1 MAEDKQDSEA
11 TETQA
16 EDPPRDAAGKQG
28 ALERF
33 KNSHLGQILM
43 TAVAVAT
50 LTAGVAHWFYESIRI
65 PAMTSQIAFRDD
77 KIKSLETE
85 LQTDREKT
93 KALGVDLER
102 ERFQSSGLKGALDQ
116 STTKLKQ
123 LQDGQMSLVQE
134 LNSLKLKQVQS
145 GGISR
150 TNEADNHDRVGL
162 AIDVEQAVNLAAD
175 QEDAAFLSVSHDLTE
190 LRLCAYAIFSSS
202 ASHAQSTAL
211 AKVAT
216 RTAVDMPTFI
226 QEIGGCLTSM
236 LEFRNTLEEM
246 QAFTTKVI
254 LMHYRAELAEFD
266 PSKASGFLSQV
277 RLKPQIVTK
286 LSDLTKK
293 LKSNSNSPTWQTDA
307 TKAVA
312 EFMNSSGNATNGQ
325 SGSAAPKTPPS
336 R

>member
-11 TETQA
+11 EGTQA
-16 EDPPRDAAGKQG
+16 KDPPRDAAGKQG

-33 KNSHLGQILM
+33 KNSHLGQILI

-65 PAMTSQIAFRDD
+65 PSMTSQIAFRDD
-77 KIKSLETE
+77 KIKSVETE
-85 LQTDREKT
+85 LQTEREKT

-116 STTKLKQ
+116 SATKLKQ

-134 LNSLKLKQVQS
+134 LTSLKLKQVQS

-150 TNEADNHDRVGL
+150 TNDADNHDRVGL

-190 LRLCAYAIFSSS
+190 LRLCAYAVFSSS
-202 ASHAQSTAL
+202 AHQAQSTAL

-216 RTAVDMPTFI
+216 RTAVDLPAFI

-254 LMHYRAELAEFD
+254 LTHYRAELAKFD
-266 PSKASGFLSQV
+266 PSKASAFLAQV
-277 RLKPQIVTK
+277 RLKPQIVSK

-307 TKAVA
+307 TKSVA
-312 EFMNSSGNATNGQ
+312 EFMSLSGDATNGQ

>member
-1 MAEDKQDSEA
+1 
-11 TETQA
+11 
-16 EDPPRDAAGKQG
+16 
-28 ALERF
+28 
-33 KNSHLGQILM
+33 
-43 TAVAVAT
+43 
-50 LTAGVAHWFYESIRI
+50 
-65 PAMTSQIAFRDD
+65 
-77 KIKSLETE
+77 
-85 LQTDREKT
+85 
-93 KALGVDLER
+93 
-102 ERFQSSGLKGALDQ
+102 
-116 STTKLKQ
+116 
-123 LQDGQMSLVQE
+123 
-134 LNSLKLKQVQS
+134 
-145 GGISR
+145 
-150 TNEADNHDRVGL
+150 
-162 AIDVEQAVNLAAD
+162 
-175 QEDAAFLSVSHDLTE
+175 
-190 LRLCAYAIFSSS
+190 
-202 ASHAQSTAL
+202 
-211 AKVAT
+211 
-216 RTAVDMPTFI
+216 MPTFI